1 MARGRP
7 RHQKGTIKAL
17 KSGGWLLEWYV
28 YLTDPASS
36 QTRRVHRTRTVGKM
50 RKMDA
55 QKILDEELGHVNAG
69 LAVRPAD
76 GSYTFG
82 EWMRTVYVPMRGAN
96 WRKATARTNQ
106 HYLDHHIYPA
116 LKHERL
122 QAITKFNIQMLLNI
136 LAAQGYSY
144 TVVYHVRDL
153 IKAALSEAVEQD
165 VIEKNVARKTYIPE
179 IEARERHVLPERMY
193 PRILSRLENP
203 RDRAIFLIGSL
214 CALRPSE
221 LFGLL
226 WECFHGTHFV
236 VINTAYRGSLQRKKI
251 KKRPHHGNVSQR
263 IVPIPN
269 VVRLAVEEWQRHAR
283 NTAPTALIFPR
294 TRARGRLDLAK
305 PMYPDNWLRLTLY
318 PITDA
323 LRIGF
328 HPTFQVLRRSF
339 STHGQEEM
347 RPKEMQVVLGHED
360 SRTTQEIYTQTVDA
374 KVMQHVNA
382 MANRLLGLEGPLAS
396 KDRQ

>member
-7 RHQKGTIKAL
+7 RHQKGTITSL
-17 KSGGWLLEWYV
+17 KNGNWLLEWYV
-28 YLTDPASS
+28 YLTD
-36 QTRRVHRTRTVGKM
+36 QTTGKTRRAHRTRTVDKM
-50 RKMDA
+50 RKLDA

-69 LAVRPAD
+69 PAVRPAD

-96 WRKATARTNQ
+96 WRKATARSNQ
-106 HYLDHHIYPA
+106 QYLDYHIYPA
-116 LKHERL
+116 LQHERL
-122 QAITKFNIQMLLNI
+122 QDITKFKIQMLLNK

-179 IEARERHVLPERMY
+179 IEARERHVLPETMY

-203 RDRAIFLIGSL
+203 RDRAIFLISSL

-226 WECFHGTHFV
+226 WECFRGMHFV
-236 VINTAYRGSLQRKKI
+236 VINTAYLGDLQRKKI

-263 IVPIPN
+263 TVPIPD

-283 NTAPTALIFPR
+283 NTAPAALMFPG

-323 LRIGF
+323 LGVGF

-374 KVMQHVNA
+374 KVMQHVND
-382 MANRLLGLEGPLAS
+382 MANRLLGLEAPLAS
-396 KDRQ
+396 KERQ